1 MKKKDVTNFLKKA
14 GFLAF
19 VVTFTTA
26 FIVGLIL
33 MVPGFIDW
41 QKNSYILTKYVRN
54 YTGYTAKFDGPV
66 RMNVL
71 PSPQIHMEKVLLEVA
86 DTLEEDPY
94 FFQMEAM
101 DIHFDL
107 VSLLKGD
114 IVVKE
119 MIVTEPTLKV
129 QVTKQ
134 GLYPTAPQPQKPGK
148 YNEENQSFFPEI
160 AFKNKIK
167 IVNGKFY
174 YEDKISDQTQMI
186 EEVDVTLEASNITGP
201 FVING
206 NGFYKGHETQIE
218 LNVGD
223 LSAMQNKIVFSTN
236 ILVNDLG
243 AAVWFD
249 GAFETDAIRLKGS
262 MSFGVED
269 VAGFFMGAEMPFAE
283 DYMLLVP
290 PVDRD
295 KLIIEDD
302 GSGMGP
308 TVISEFEGRAEV
320 TLHRNEIAF
329 RDMKLFY
336 IGEQGLA
343 GDFFLTRSDDARLNY
358 TQLNVELLKPFNFDP
373 FKSTVKKYT
382 GAYFKKTTDSLAAN
396 PDEDLFIPRS
406 LILDRTLSGSISFEA
421 GSFTIFDQPLKDLAL
436 FIELGEQEVEGH
448 AQFLSEDGGDFDLSA
463 HLVYDEK
470 TIDSVSGDVILS
482 DPSMDFDVHTN
493 LVQAPHILTNLALKT
508 ESVPLVP
515 ILVEPFDGVFTAKI
529 KPTEFGFTG
538 HVEGLRDSDL
548 DVKAVYEKNASY
560 IPNRDLLTLSVINR
574 GRINLDA
581 WLVGRGGEASFW
593 DRLFGKAPEMP
604 VTEPESILDD
614 PDIENL
620 EELAEDPA
628 EGEDIAEQ
636 SQEDGA
642 TDGSPV
648 EMVVR
653 GQAPFSFDT
662 MFNFSMNDVVLKGR
676 DYERLFLKGR
686 LEEAQMELEM
696 AEVQADD
703 ETIRLDGSIDDV
715 QTLYG
720 VDLNFAAETKDWR
733 ALLESWGVDMTA
745 LPFDTSDAQTTGTLV
760 QGVEGVDFKA
770 NMEVLGGDLL
780 VTGTMAGL
788 DSGFSTL
795 KNIHLD
801 LALPDYVDVMKA
813 YYPSFEQV
821 DVLDR
826 ELVVDAELIRDGTSY
841 DLMGLKATIGP
852 AQVTGDLAFDFSGAR
867 PSFTGVLDFYALPL
881 SEMLPP
887 DMQQMIAFRD
897 AEYIEGEDGLRWSR
911 GFIPTEWMYKSD
923 FDLQI
928 TAGDIKFGTLA
939 MSDFSLDTKMAEG
952 NLLIRDMQGRV
963 ANGQVGLQ
971 GNMSAISAALGT
983 VKTSGT
989 LSLDGVELD
998 ANSAGLGRDFPLRS
1012 CKCSML
1018 MSFAAEGSSP
1028 ASIIFSLDGQGSI
1041 SGEDVLV
1048 KGFDLQNLS
1057 EVILGADAEEKS
1069 VPEILS
1075 EVKTGGLTKF
1085 DFMSGQFR
1093 MVKGVLTF
1101 EDLIWK
1107 SGIASIESKG
1117 EVNVP
1122 LWLLDIDNKINL
1134 VGGNNKLPL
1143 EMTIAGSIDSPAN
1156 SFIQSALA
1164 NYFQLQ
1170 MQTFLND
1177 KFSTDERVERIKSLR
1192 SGQLEAIRALKGYN
1206 MLTAE

>member
-1 MKKKDVTNFLKKA
+1 M
-14 GFLAF
+14 AF

-66 RMNVL
+66 KMNIL
-71 PSPQIHMEKVLLEVA
+71 PSPQIHIEKVLLEVA
-86 DTLEEDPY
+86 DTLEEEPY

-114 IVVKE
+114 IVAKE
-119 MIVTEPTLKV
+119 MVLTEPTIKV
-129 QVTKQ
+129 HVNER
-134 GLYPTAPQPQKPGK
+134 GLYPSAPHPQKPGK
-148 YNEENQSFFPEI
+148 YNEENKSFFPEI

-174 YEDKISDQTQMI
+174 YEDKISEQTQMI
-186 EEVDVTLEASNITGP
+186 EEVDVTLEASTITGP

-206 NGFYKGHETQIE
+206 SGFYKGHETQIE
-218 LNVGD
+218 MNVGD
-223 LSAMQNKIVFSTN
+223 LAASQNKIVFSTN

-249 GAFETDAIRLKGS
+249 GAFETDAIRLKGN

-269 VAGFFMGAEMPFAE
+269 VAAFFMGAELPFAE

-290 PVDRD
+290 PVDREQ
-295 KLIIEDD
+295 LVIEDD
-302 GSGMGP
+302 GSGTGP

-329 RDMKLFY
+329 RDMKIFY

-358 TQLNVELLKPFNFDP
+358 TQMDVELLKPFNFDP
-373 FKSTVKKYT
+373 FKSTVKKYL
-382 GAYFKKTTDSLAAN
+382 GAYFKKTADSLAAE

-406 LILDRTLSGSISFEA
+406 LVLEKTLSGSFNFEA
-421 GSFTIFDQPLKDLAL
+421 GSFTVFDQPLKDLVV

-463 HLVYDEK
+463 HLIYDEK
-470 TIDSVSGDVILS
+470 TIDSLSGDVILS

-508 ESVPLVP
+508 ENVPLVP

-538 HVEGLRDSDL
+538 HVEGLRDSNL
-548 DVKAVYEKNASY
+548 DVKAVYEKDASY
-560 IPNRDLLTLSVINR
+560 IPDRDLLTLSVINN
-574 GRINLDA
+574 GKVNLDA

-593 DRLFGKAPEMP
+593 DRLFGQAPEVP
-604 VTEPESILDD
+604 APAPESILDD
-614 PDIENL
+614 PDVENL
-620 EELAEDPA
+620 EDLAEETPA
-628 EGEDIAEQ
+628 DMVMRGE
-636 SQEDGA
+636 
-642 TDGSPV
+642 
-648 EMVVR
+648 
-653 GQAPFSFDT
+653 APFPFDT
-662 MFNFSMNDVVLKGR
+662 MYNFSMNDVVLKGR
-676 DYERLFLKGR
+676 EYDRLFLKGR
-686 LEEAQMELEM
+686 LEEGHMDLEM

-720 VDLNFAAETKDWR
+720 MDLNFSAETKDWR
-733 ALLESWGVDMTA
+733 ALLESWGVDMKA
-745 LPFDTSDAQTTGTLV
+745 LPFDTSAAQATGTLL
-760 QGVEGVDFKA
+760 QGAEGVDFKA

-788 DSGFSTL
+788 DAGFSTL
-795 KNIHLD
+795 KNIRVD
-801 LALPDYVDVMKA
+801 LELPDYVEVMKA
-813 YYPSFEQV
+813 YYPSFEKV

-826 ELVVDAELIRDGTSY
+826 ELIVDAELVREGSSY
-841 DLMGLKATIGP
+841 DLTALKATIGP

-867 PSFTGVLDFYALPL
+867 PSFTGALDFYALPL
-881 SEMLPP
+881 SDMLPP
-887 DMQQMIAFRD
+887 DMQQMIAFKD
-897 AEYIEGEDGLRWSR
+897 PDYIEGEEGLRWSR
-911 GFIPTEWMYKSD
+911 GFIPTKWMYKTD

-928 TAGDIKFGTLA
+928 TAGDLKVGTLGVR
-939 MSDFSLDTKMAEG
+939 DFSIDTKMTEG
-952 NLLIRDMQGRV
+952 NLLIRDMTGTV
-963 ANGQVGLQ
+963 SGGQIGLQ

-983 VKTSGT
+983 VKASGT
-989 LSLDGVELD
+989 LSLDGVELE
-998 ANSAGLGRDFPLRS
+998 AKAAGFGREFPLRS

-1028 ASIIFSLDGQGSI
+1028 ASLIFSLDGQGSV

-1057 EVILGADAEEKS
+1057 DVLLGADAEEKS

-1075 EVKTGGLTKF
+1075 EVKTGGFTKF
-1085 DFMSGQFR
+1085 DFMSGKFR
-1093 MVKGVLTF
+1093 MVKGILTF

-1107 SGIASIESKG
+1107 SGIASVEGKG
-1117 EVNVP
+1117 EVNIP
-1122 LWLLDIDNKINL
+1122 LWSLDIDNQINL

-1143 EMTIAGSIDSPAN
+1143 EMTIAGSIDAPGN

-1164 NYFQLQ
+1164 NYFQVQ

-1177 KFSTDERVERIKSLR
+1177 KFSTDERIERIRNLR

-1206 MLTAE
+1206 LLSEE